1 MKYNLINLHAFK
13 ELPKVIKRLY
23 MIYEDYESSSLISIS
38 IIVDLTIMLL
48 NATADVIISDGEFV
62 GVGDYA
68 CKGVKHGM
76 DKDELLNFI
85 HVVEAVRIKIERDN
99 HDLLQD

>member
-1 MKYNLINLHAFK
+1 MNYNLINLHAFN

-23 MIYEDYESSSLISIS
+23 MIHEDYESSSLISIS

-68 CKGVKHGM
+68 CKGVKHG
-76 DKDELLNFI
+76 
-85 HVVEAVRIKIERDN
+85 AERDS
-99 HDLLQD
+99 LLPLCGYAGKRQNQVYSGNNGGPAV